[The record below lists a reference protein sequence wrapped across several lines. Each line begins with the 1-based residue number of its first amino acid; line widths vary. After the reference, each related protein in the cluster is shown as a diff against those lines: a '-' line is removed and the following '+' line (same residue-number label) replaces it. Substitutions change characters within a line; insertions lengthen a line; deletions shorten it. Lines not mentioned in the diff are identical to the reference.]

1 MNFKSLLEKQEL
13 QPYLLKARYG
23 VEREGQRVTLAGDL
37 VNTVHP
43 ETLGNRKFHPYI
55 QTDFAETQMELI
67 SPVAESIPELFSF
80 LTAIHDVAYR
90 SMDHGEMLWPLSM
103 PPALPEK
110 EEDIM
115 IAQLDNFEDVLYRR
129 YLAKSYGRRKQMV
142 SGIHYNFE
150 FSDTLLQKMFAL
162 QDEVSEYATFKTEV
176 YLKVTRNYL
185 HYSWL
190 ITYLFG
196 ATPVS
201 EARYFDSEDRPSEP
215 VRSIRNSS
223 YGYKN
228 HAEVQVSYESMERY
242 IADLERMVNEGKL
255 SEEKEFYSAVRFR
268 GGKRMA
274 DLAEAG
280 IRYIELRNLDL
291 DPFAFCGIS
300 EEQAEF
306 LHLFLLF
313 LLWREEEATSDVW
326 VSDGERKNDEVALE
340 HPLKATKYEKEA
352 LDVLKEM
359 QTFIQTQDLFVSEGL
374 MDTVLTMITNPA
386 ETLAGKLYLQSQAT
400 SQKEVA
406 TKIALENHAR
416 AWKHPYQLAG
426 FEQMELST
434 QIFMFDAIQKGIRVE
449 VMDDRDQ
456 FLKLSVGEHSEYV
469 KNGNMTSKDSYIVPL
484 LMENKTVTKKVLDEA
499 GFRVPKGSEFSTI
512 QAAIKAYPEFAG
524 QGIVVKP
531 KSTNYGIGISIFK
544 DGASLEDYQ
553 AALKIAFE
561 ADGDVLVE
569 EFLSGTE
576 YRFFVINGEVKGI
589 LLRIPANVK
598 GDGVQT
604 IEALVAEKNSD
615 PLRGE
620 NHRSPLEKIQLGDLE
635 KIALKSQGYEITD
648 IPAKDEVVYL
658 RENSNIS
665 SGGDSI
671 GVTEMFGDDY
681 KEVAV
686 KAVEALGAVICGID
700 LIIPDHTVP
709 SSEEGAYGIIEGNF
723 NPAMMMH
730 IYPYEGY
737 GPRLT
742 MDVLELLFPEMFV
755 EED

>member
-1 MNFKSLLEKQEL
+1 MNFKTLLEKQEL

-23 VEREGQRVTLAGDL
+23 VEREGQRVTLSGDL
-37 VNTVHP
+37 VETAHP
-43 ETLGNRKFHPYI
+43 ETLGNRKHHPYI

-67 SPVAESIPELFSF
+67 SPVAESLSELFHF
-80 LTAIHDVAYR
+80 LRAIHDVAYR
-90 SMDHGEMLWPLSM
+90 SMDQEEMLWPLSM

-110 EEDIM
+110 EEDIQ
-115 IAQLDNFEDVLYRR
+115 IAQLDKFEDVLYRR

-162 QDEVSEYATFKTEV
+162 QEEIKTYATFKTAV

-201 EARYFDSEDRPSEP
+201 EARYFEGDDRPKEP

-228 HAEVQVSYESMERY
+228 HANVQVSYESLESY

-274 DLAEAG
+274 DLADAG

-291 DPFAFCGIS
+291 NPFAFCGIS
-300 EEQAEF
+300 ETQAEF

-313 LLWREEEATSDVW
+313 LLWKEEEASPDLW
-326 VSDGERKNDEVALE
+326 VREGERKNEEVALE
-340 HPLKATKYEKEA
+340 HPLAATKYAQEA
-352 LDVLKEM
+352 SNVLREM
-359 QTFIQTQDLFVSEGL
+359 QAFLLEQHVVVSPNLMEQVQTMVE
-374 MDTVLTMITNPA
+374 NPA
-386 ETLAGKLYLQSQAT
+386 ETYAGKLYLQSQAP
-400 SQKEVA
+400 SQKAVA
-406 TKIALENHAR
+406 TKIGLENHAR

-426 FEQMELST
+426 FEKMELST
-434 QIFMFDAIQKGIRVE
+434 QIFLFDAIQKGIHVE
-449 VMDDRDQ
+449 VLDANDQ
-456 FLKLSVGEHSEYV
+456 FLKLSVGEHIEYV

-484 LMENKTVTKKVLDEA
+484 LMENKTVTKKVLAEA
-499 GFRVPKGSEFSTI
+499 GFRVPKGSEFSNLS
-512 QAAIKAYPEFAG
+512 AALQAYPEFAG
-524 QGIVVKP
+524 RGIVVKP

-544 DGASLEDYQ
+544 EGASYEDYE
-553 AALKIAFE
+553 AALAIAFA
-561 ADGDVLVE
+561 ADEDVLVE

-576 YRFFVINGEVKGI
+576 YRFFVIDGKVKGI
-589 LLRIPANVK
+589 LLRVPANVK
-598 GDGVQT
+598 GDGIQT
-604 IEALVAEKNSD
+604 IEALVAEKNQD

-620 NHRSPLEKIQLGDLE
+620 HHRSPLEKIQLGDLE
-635 KIALKSQGYEITD
+635 KIALKSQGYELGD

-671 GVTEMFGDDY
+671 GVTEMFGEDY

-686 KAVEALGAVICGID
+686 QAVAALGAVICGID
-700 LIIPDHTVP
+700 LIIPDPTVP
-709 SSEEGAYGIIEGNF
+709 SSAEGAYGIIEGNF

-742 MDVLELLFPEMFV
+742 MDVLELLFPEMF
-755 EED
+755 E

>member
-1 MNFKSLLEKQEL
+1 MNFKTLLENKEL

-23 VEREGQRVTLAGDL
+23 IEREGQRVTLAGDL
-37 VNTVHP
+37 VVTLHP
-43 ETLGNRKFHPYI
+43 TTLGNRKYHPYI
-55 QTDFAETQMELI
+55 QTDFAETQLELI
-67 SPVAESIPELFSF
+67 TPVAESIPELFDF

-90 SMDHGEMLWPLSM
+90 SIDKGEMLWPLSM
-103 PPALPEK
+103 PPVLPEK
-110 EEDIM
+110 EEEIM

-162 QDEVSEYATFKTEV
+162 QTEIKEYTTFKTEV

-190 ITYLFG
+190 VTYLFG
-196 ATPVS
+196 ATPAS
-201 EARYFDSEDRPSEP
+201 EARYFESDDRPKEP

-228 HAEVQVSYESMERY
+228 HKDVQVSYESLEQY
-242 IADLERMVNEGKL
+242 LIDLERMVNEGKL

-268 GGKRMA
+268 GGKKMA
-274 DLAEAG
+274 DLANAG

-300 EEQAEF
+300 PEQAEF
-306 LHLFLLF
+306 LHLLLLF
-313 LLWREEEATSDVW
+313 FLWKEEEENADIW
-326 VSDGERKNDEVALE
+326 VTDGERKNEEVALE
-340 HPLKATKYEKEA
+340 HPLKATRYEKEA
-352 LDVLKEM
+352 LEILHAL
-359 QTFIQTQDLFVSEGL
+359 QGFIQEQGLQVSDGL
-374 MDTVLTMITNPA
+374 MATYFEMVKNPA
-386 ETLAGKLYLQSQAT
+386 ETLAGKLYLQSQQRSQKDVAT
-400 SQKEVA
+400 S
-406 TKIALENHAR
+406 IALENHAR
-416 AWKHPYQLAG
+416 AWVHPYQLAG

-434 QIFMFDAIQKGIRVE
+434 QIFMFDAIQKGIQVE
-449 VMDDRDQ
+449 VLDDRDQ
-456 FLKLSVGEHSEYV
+456 FLKLSVGKHVEYV
-469 KNGNMTSKDSYIVPL
+469 KNANMTSKDSYIVPL
-484 LMENKTVTKKVLDEA
+484 LMENKTVTKKVLAEA
-499 GFRVPKGSEFSTI
+499 GFRVPKGSEFSSVE
-512 QAAIKAYPEFAG
+512 AAIQAYPEFAG

-544 DGASLEDYQ
+544 EGASLEDYQ

-561 ADGDVLVE
+561 ADADVLVE
-569 EFLSGTE
+569 EFFSGTE
-576 YRFFVINGEVKGI
+576 YRFFVIDGKVKGI

-604 IEALVAEKNSD
+604 IEALVAEKNLD
-615 PLRGE
+615 PLRGT
-620 NHRSPLEKIQLGDLE
+620 NHRSPLELIQLGDLE

-671 GVTEMFGDDY
+671 EVTDMFSEDY

-709 SSEEGAYGIIEGNF
+709 SSVENAYGIIEGNF

-730 IYPYEGY
+730 IYPYEGV

-742 MDVLELLFPEMFV
+742 MDVLELLFPEMF
-755 EED
+755 EK